1 MLIAAPLFAKLG
13 SQLWPKESVS
23 KNTKKTHQSL
33 APKVDFGKYMKEWR
47 FKQLKLLLPKTME
60 DDTKKEVDDWWRM
73 RKMMDKY
80 TETTK
85 NAVYVSSLI
94 VLDETMSALVPRT
107 TKTGNLPNLSFVK
120 RKPEPLGTEFKVA
133 MDGLVGKT
141 VSMEIQE
148 GKFIISFCN
157 ISFI

>member
-1 MLIAAPLFAKLG
+1 M
-13 SQLWPKESVS
+13 WPKESVS
-23 KNTKKTHQSL
+23 RNTKKTHQSL

-60 DDTKKEVDDWWRM
+60 DDTKKEVDNWWRM

-80 TETTK
+80 TEKTK
-85 NAVYVSSLI
+85 NVLYVSSLI

-148 GKFIISFCN
+148 GKCIIYFCN
-157 ISFI
+157 IFLFNTNFYICIYR